1 MKHFLLKFSLYL
13 LYNLAQ
19 GLSSI
24 CVKQSNKTSCLAT
37 LFLLTLAIC
46 KTFISISPTM
56 SSSDDKQTN
65 PGETLP
71 FTKIVQTI
79 DNLIEHHPILKS
91 KPSLEHQPIF
101 ESQPSLE
108 TTTATTSG
116 NNSPKVEIKS
126 EGKGSSKGGKEDS
139 KIDSQ
144 PLEKIQN
151 NLDQIKDSFIQLK
164 KFEQNEFAKQLK
176 TCLSDLDN
184 LLEHE
189 EKKTT
194 GNTNAPSFSEINRKL
209 MKLKYQI
216 PSLCKMSWTSSR
228 AQSRICLSYTRV
240 KASKIAHF
248 IKKLK
253 IFLQALKK
261 ERSFFSGTEP
271 GFKLWRA

>member
-1 MKHFLLKFSLYL
+1 
-13 LYNLAQ
+13 
-19 GLSSI
+19 
-24 CVKQSNKTSCLAT
+24 
-37 LFLLTLAIC
+37 
-46 KTFISISPTM
+46 M

-71 FTKIVQTI
+71 FTNIVQTI
-79 DNLIEHHPILKS
+79 DDLIEHHPILKS
-91 KPSLEHQPIF
+91 KPSHDHHPIF
-101 ESQPSLE
+101 ESKPSLE

-116 NNSPKVEIKS
+116 NSSPKVEIKS

-228 AQSRICLSYTRV
+228 AQSLRSSWSNVGGSVQDLPKLHKSESFKDSSFYKEIEDIFVGLEKREKFFFRDGTRIQTLEG
-240 KASKIAHF
+240 
-248 IKKLK
+248 LK
-253 IFLQALKK
+253 
-261 ERSFFSGTEP
+261 FFVQR
-271 GFKLWRA
+271 L